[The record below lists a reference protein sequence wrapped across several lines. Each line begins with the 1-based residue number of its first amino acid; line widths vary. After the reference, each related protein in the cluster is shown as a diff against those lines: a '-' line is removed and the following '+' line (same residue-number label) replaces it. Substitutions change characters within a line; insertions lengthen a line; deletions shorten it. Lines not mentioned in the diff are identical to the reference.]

1 MPNIFIPN
9 TGPIAHNL
17 SADGIPDDEQTE
29 YNVIAEPSLQF
40 TRKVWWDHLVTLY
53 TSFLHGTAAQ
63 THTRAQRDVGA
74 QRIVNDLRFLFRTS
88 SYWFSFINVPRFYNN
103 FLNPAKRSVMQPS
116 LVLASLAVSIYLQSS
131 ELGMGQ
137 EGRRMALRRRD
148 EAQGMLQASL
158 NARWVDESLAQAA
171 WVSTRY
177 SALGRALTSDFSS

>member
-1 MPNIFIPN
+1 
-9 TGPIAHNL
+9 
-17 SADGIPDDEQTE
+17 
-29 YNVIAEPSLQF
+29 
-40 TRKVWWDHLVTLY
+40 
-53 TSFLHGTAAQ
+53 
-63 THTRAQRDVGA
+63 
-74 QRIVNDLRFLFRTS
+74 
-88 SYWFSFINVPRFYNN
+88 
-103 FLNPAKRSVMQPS
+103 MQPS

-137 EGRRMALRRRD
+137 EGRRMALKLRD